1 VTTTTWRRNSA
12 SEYQLRCASSFR
24 TSQRANERSLARSHF
39 RTRVRVLIVFID
51 WYVLRSSPF
60 PGSSDQVRHWGRS
73 RNNQPTR
80 RVHYRQRFA
89 TSNRSSSRYR
99 RSCASLSLSLSLS
112 LSFSLSLSLSV
123 FFARTGREKESANP
137 PPCLA
142 YHVRSRRRCAVG
154 HNCSLR
160 MQALF
165 SAFPPPSPLSLSLSL
180 LRETYFLA
188 LRVPRIYAVLPALSP
203 CPFHVLAPSR
213 LRYAPETPR
222 CISSIFKR
230 HGPSA
235 AGSASIY
242 KASGAPVTLGRLPL
256 AASSRPR
263 SDSVLRAADPLPN
276 R

>member
-1 VTTTTWRRNSA
+1 VSTNYVAPHHFARA
-12 SEYQLRCASSFR
+12 SEQ
-24 TSQRANERSLARSHF
+24 TSARSLARTF
-39 RTRVRVLIVFID
+39 ALAFAC
-51 WYVLRSSPF
+51 SSFLLTDTCSDPVPF
-60 PGSSDQVRHWGRS
+60 PAPVI
-73 RNNQPTR
+73 
-80 RVHYRQRFA
+80 RFA
-89 TSNRSSSRYR
+89 TEGGLAIINRLVAYTTGNDSRHR
-99 RSCASLSLSLSLS
+99 IGAPHGIAGPAHLSLSLSLS

-165 SAFPPPSPLSLSLSL
+165 SAFPPPSPLSLSL